1 MSTTR
6 LFDQDAYLGEFEATV
21 ERSVCEG
28 GMYRVLLDQ
37 TAFFPEGGGQP
48 ADEGTLDGIF
58 VTDVQE
64 IDGEIWHT
72 VEAPLEP
79 GKTVVGKLDFEKR
92 FSNMQNHCGEH
103 IVSGIV
109 HRIYGFNNVGF
120 HMGSDVI
127 TVDFDGVLTEEQLY
141 DVEQE
146 ANEAV
151 LRNVPVTIS
160 YPSKEELETMDYR
173 SKKELTGAIRIVSI
187 PGGDTCACCGTHVKT
202 TGEIGLVKFLTM
214 IHYKGGVRIS
224 LLCGEAAVMDY
235 EKKREEL
242 QKISVLLSAKAGK
255 TADAVEK
262 VKNELTMTQAKC
274 SEMSRKLMKIYADQL
289 NGGNSKICWIEDGL
303 DMTELR
309 HFVNFAL
316 EGKKGGIVLALSESV
331 NGGFSYVLGSQSEDM
346 RALSKELNGELSGR
360 GGGSSQMA
368 QGTFFARKEEL
379 LSSLAARGF
388 VMAD

>member
-1 MSTTR
+1 MRDSR
-6 LFDQDAYLGEFEATV
+6 L
-21 ERSVCEG
+21 
-28 GMYRVLLDQ
+28 
-37 TAFFPEGGGQP
+37 
-48 ADEGTLDGIF
+48 
-58 VTDVQE
+58 
-64 IDGEIWHT
+64 
-72 VEAPLEP
+72 
-79 GKTVVGKLDFEKR
+79 
-92 FSNMQNHCGEH
+92 
-103 IVSGIV
+103 
-109 HRIYGFNNVGF
+109 
-120 HMGSDVI
+120 
-127 TVDFDGVLTEEQLY
+127 
-141 DVEQE
+141 
-146 ANEAV
+146 
-151 LRNVPVTIS
+151 LRNLPIWITGA
-160 YPSKEELETMDYR
+160 
-173 SKKELTGAIRIVSI
+173 KKELTGAIRIVSI

-388 VMAD
+388 GMGRPAAGETCRCLLARWGQLYCDLLSSPEPCTGSGAWNLHRCEW